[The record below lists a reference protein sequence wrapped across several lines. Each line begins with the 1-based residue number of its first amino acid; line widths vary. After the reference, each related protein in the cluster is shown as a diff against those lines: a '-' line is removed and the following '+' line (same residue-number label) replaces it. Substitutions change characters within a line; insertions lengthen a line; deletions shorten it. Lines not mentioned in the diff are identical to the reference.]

1 VRLEIGKDFYTLK
14 IILICDPRITQI
26 YWFYTKSFVIHKNKI
41 MYVFKYLYI
50 IAFALTNDIL
60 LCLETTDGD
69 HHKTFPFIV

>member
-1 VRLEIGKDFYTLK
+1 
-14 IILICDPRITQI
+14 
-26 YWFYTKSFVIHKNKI
+26 
-41 MYVFKYLYI
+41 MYVFKYVYI